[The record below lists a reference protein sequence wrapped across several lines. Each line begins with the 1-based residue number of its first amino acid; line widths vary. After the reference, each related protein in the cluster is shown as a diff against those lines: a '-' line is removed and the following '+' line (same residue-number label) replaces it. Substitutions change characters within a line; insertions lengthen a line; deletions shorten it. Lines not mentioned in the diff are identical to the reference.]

1 MLQIQPLWN
10 LKKRMRT
17 SKGFRNQFEERLG
30 SFLDD
35 KRVAYEYET
44 LVLSY
49 TLEGKYKPDFILP
62 NGIIIEAKGFFRT
75 NAQRTLRAVQKAH
88 PKLDIRLVFY
98 NQNQKVQ
105 GSKLKCYEWAVKY
118 KYKFA
123 NGSIPEEWITNYSPK
138 NKKKRN

>member
-35 KRVAYEYET
+35 RRVAYEYET

-75 NAQRTLRAVQKAH
+75 NAQRTLRAVKKKH

-118 KYKFA
+118 KFEFA
-123 NGSIPEEWITNYSPK
+123 NGSIPEEWITNDSTK

>member
-1 MLQIQPLWN
+1 MIQIQPLWN

-35 KRVAYEYET
+35 RRIAYEYET
-44 LVLSY
+44 LILGY

-75 NAQRTLRAVQKAH
+75 HAQRALRAVQKAH
-88 PKLDIRLVFY
+88 PELDIRLVFY

-105 GSKLKCYEWAVKY
+105 GSNLKCYEWAVKY
-118 KYKFA
+118 KFKFS
-123 NGSIPEEWITNYSPK
+123 NGSIPEEWITNDSTK

>member
-1 MLQIQPLWN
+1 MLQIQLLWN

-35 KRVAYEYET
+35 KRIAYEYET
-44 LVLSY
+44 LVLGY

-75 NAQRTLRAVQKAH
+75 HAQRALRAVKKKH

-118 KYKFA
+118 KFKFA
-123 NGSIPEEWITNYSPK
+123 NGSIPEEWITNDSTK

>member
-35 KRVAYEYET
+35 RRIAYEYET
-44 LVLSY
+44 LILGY

-75 NAQRTLRAVQKAH
+75 HAQRALRAVKKKH

-105 GSKLKCYEWAVKY
+105 GSNLKCYEWAVKY
-118 KYKFA
+118 KFEFA
-123 NGSIPEEWITNYSPK
+123 DKNIPEEWITNDSTK

>member
-1 MLQIQPLWN
+1 MLQTQPLWN

-35 KRVAYEYET
+35 RRIAYEYET
-44 LVLSY
+44 LILGY

-75 NAQRTLRAVQKAH
+75 HAQRALKAVKKKH

-98 NQNQKVQ
+98 NQNQKIQ
-105 GSKLKCYEWAVKY
+105 GSNLKCYEWAEKY
-118 KYKFA
+118 KFKFA
-123 NGSIPEEWITNYSPK
+123 NGSIPEEWITNDSTK

>member
-1 MLQIQPLWN
+1 
-10 LKKRMRT
+10 MRT

-35 KRVAYEYET
+35 RRIAYEYET
-44 LVLSY
+44 LILGY

-75 NAQRTLRAVQKAH
+75 HAQRALKAVKKKH
-88 PKLDIRLVFY
+88 PKLDIRFVFY

-105 GSKLKCYEWAVKY
+105 GSNLKCYEWAVKY
-118 KYKFA
+118 KFKFA
-123 NGSIPEEWITNYSPK
+123 DKNIPEEWITNDSTK
-138 NKKKRN
+138 NKKKRD

>member
-35 KRVAYEYET
+35 RRVAYEYET
-44 LVLSY
+44 LVLGY

-75 NAQRTLRAVQKAH
+75 HAQRALKAVKKKH

-105 GSKLKCYEWAVKY
+105 GSNLKCYEWAVKY
-118 KYKFA
+118 KFKFA
-123 NGSIPEEWITNYSPK
+123 DKNIPEEWITNDSTK
-138 NKKKRN
+138 NKKKRD

>member
-1 MLQIQPLWN
+1 
-10 LKKRMRT
+10 MRT

-35 KRVAYEYET
+35 RRIAYEYET
-44 LVLSY
+44 LILGY

-105 GSKLKCYEWAVKY
+105 GSVQAGDLC
-118 KYKFA
+118 
-123 NGSIPEEWITNYSPK
+123 G
-138 NKKKRN
+138 KRRL

>member
-1 MLQIQPLWN
+1 MLQIQPQWN
-10 LKKRMRT
+10 SEKRMRT

-35 KRVAYEYET
+35 RRVAYEYET

-75 NAQRTLRAVQKAH
+75 NAQRTLRAVKKKH

-105 GSKLKCYEWAVKY
+105 GSNLKCYEWAVKY
-118 KYKFA
+118 KFKFA
-123 NGSIPEEWITNYSPK
+123 DKNIPEEWITNDSTK

>member
-1 MLQIQPLWN
+1 MLQILLLWN
-10 LKKRMRT
+10 SEKRMRT

-35 KRVAYEYET
+35 RRVAYEYET

-75 NAQRTLRAVQKAH
+75 NAQRTLRAVKKKH

-118 KYKFA
+118 KFKFA
-123 NGSIPEEWITNYSPK
+123 NGSIPEEWITNDSTK

>member
-1 MLQIQPLWN
+1 
-10 LKKRMRT
+10 MRT

-35 KRVAYEYET
+35 RRIAYEYET
-44 LVLSY
+44 LILGY

-75 NAQRTLRAVQKAH
+75 HAQRALKAVKKEH

-105 GSKLKCYEWAVKY
+105 GSNLKCYEWAVKY
-118 KYKFA
+118 KFKFA
-123 NGSIPEEWITNYSPK
+123 DKNIPEEWITNDSTK
-138 NKKKRN
+138 NKKKRD

>member
-1 MLQIQPLWN
+1 MLQTQPLWN
-10 LKKRMRT
+10 LKKKMRT

-30 SFLDD
+30 SFLDE
-35 KRVAYEYET
+35 RRIAYEYET
-44 LVLSY
+44 LILGY

-75 NAQRTLRAVQKAH
+75 HAQRALKAVKKKH

-105 GSKLKCYEWAVKY
+105 GSNLKCYEWAEKY
-118 KYKFA
+118 KFKFA
-123 NGSIPEEWITNYSPK
+123 NGSIPEAWITNDSTK

>member
-1 MLQIQPLWN
+1 
-10 LKKRMRT
+10 MRT

-35 KRVAYEYET
+35 RRIAYEYET
-44 LVLSY
+44 LILGY

-75 NAQRTLRAVQKAH
+75 HAQRALKAVKKEH

-105 GSKLKCYEWAVKY
+105 GSNLKCYEWAVKY
-118 KYKFA
+118 KFKFA
-123 NGSIPEEWITNYSPK
+123 NGSIPEALITNDSTK
-138 NKKKRN
+138 IKKKKN